1 MADTQENP
9 QDRLIRYLDD
19 AWAME
24 KALVD
29 NLRSMADEVNDP
41 NIQAMF
47 QQHSDETQQQQQQ
60 LEARIRALGEEPS
73 GGKGFLNKMMAMIGD
88 AFQGAHDPDDKT
100 TQDLMKAFGIESFEM
115 AMYQGLAAYANGIGD
130 TQTAQLAQQIL
141 QQERET
147 ANKVWPMI
155 APTAARPAQEAAAD
169 RHTRGGEPTSIRED
183 VGLPASRRA

>member
-1 MADTQENP
+1 MEDS
-9 QDRLIRYLDD
+9 QDRMIRYLDD

-29 NLRSMADEVNDP
+29 NLQSMADEVNNP
-41 NIQAMF
+41 NIRAMF
-47 QQHSDETQQQQQQ
+47 QQHADETHRQEQQ

-115 AMYQGLAAYANGIGD
+115 AMYQGLMAYANAIGD

-147 ANKVWPMI
+147 ANKVWPLI
-155 APTAARPAQEAAAD
+155 APTAARPAQDAAAA
-169 RHTRGGEPTSIRED
+169 RHERGGEPTSIRED
-183 VGLPASRRA
+183 VGLPTGTRTS

>member
-29 NLRSMADEVNDP
+29 NLQSMADEVNDP
-41 NIQAMF
+41 NIRAMF

-73 GGKGFLNKMMAMIGD
+73 GGKGFLN
-88 AFQGAHDPDDKT
+88 
-100 TQDLMKAFGIESFEM
+100 
-115 AMYQGLAAYANGIGD
+115 
-130 TQTAQLAQQIL
+130 
-141 QQERET
+141 
-147 ANKVWPMI
+147 
-155 APTAARPAQEAAAD
+155 
-169 RHTRGGEPTSIRED
+169 
-183 VGLPASRRA
+183 